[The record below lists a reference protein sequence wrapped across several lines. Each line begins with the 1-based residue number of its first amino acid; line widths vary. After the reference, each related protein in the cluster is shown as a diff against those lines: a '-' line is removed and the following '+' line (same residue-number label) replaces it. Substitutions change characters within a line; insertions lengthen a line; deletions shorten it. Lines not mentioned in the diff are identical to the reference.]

1 MENRETKNCPYCGE
15 EILAVA
21 KKCKHCGEWLPEQP
35 KPKQMVPCP
44 ICGEEVEEGTEVC
57 PHCKEKIDVEATPE
71 TVQESRPSSSTP
83 NQTTPVTPVT
93 TNSDSFFKDFMKS
106 MSLSTGLLI
115 LIAAYIVTCLLGAF
129 ENPAADLMGAGLL
142 IAIGCAMSL
151 LIIQRVAND
160 RSKIDLCSWT
170 AIGSAIAMPIAM
182 YLGRSGISDMGLD
195 VFEFAKAG
203 DTSEST
209 IYLRY
214 MIHSGLVFYIIAQLL
229 ELVSKGFMWNTA
241 KAKFRVTI
249 IIGIVAC
256 VSGLLFVLCSKSL
269 TQGVLL
275 AWTYITGFIYAI
287 YFIMILVNG
296 SGEYTSNDSKEP
308 HKSGSGN
315 NYLVYI
321 IAAVLAIILIVFL
334 FSMGN
339 SNQNNSNNNN
349 IEAPSNTGGYEDP
362 INDAPTFED
371 YYDPTKEDPEVLKNR
386 VIDE

>member
-21 KKCKHCGEWLPEQP
+21 KKCKHCGEWLPEPP
-35 KPKQMVPCP
+35 KPKKMVPCP
-44 ICGEEVEEGTEVC
+44 ICGEEVEDGTAVC
-57 PHCKEKIDVEATPE
+57 PHCKEKIDVPCEPEPTLESQLASPAQSQPVSTTTP
-71 TVQESRPSSSTP
+71 TSSSSEP
-83 NQTTPVTPVT
+83 
-93 TNSDSFFKDFMKS
+93 FFKDFMKS

-115 LIAAYIVTCLLGAF
+115 LIAAYVITCLLGVF

-182 YLGRSGISDMGLD
+182 YLGRSGLNDMGLD

-229 ELVSKGFMWNTA
+229 ELVSKGFMLSTA
-241 KAKFRVTI
+241 KIKFKTTI

-269 TQGVLL
+269 TQGILL
-275 AWTYITGFIYAI
+275 AWMYITGLIYAI

-296 SGEYTSNDSKEP
+296 SGEYASNGSKEP
-308 HKSGSGN
+308 QQSGSGN

-339 SNQNNSNNNN
+339 SNQNNSNNN

-362 INDAPTFED
+362 INDAPRYED

>member
-21 KKCKHCGEWLPEQP
+21 KKCKHCGEWLPEPPQP
-35 KPKQMVPCP
+35 KKMVPCP
-44 ICGEEVEEGTEVC
+44 ICGEDVEEGTAVC
-57 PHCKEKIDVEATPE
+57 PHCKEKIESDTEATPE
-71 TVQESRPSSSTP
+71 SQSVNPAPSQSVSTTTPTSSS
-83 NQTTPVTPVT
+83 
-93 TNSDSFFKDFMKS
+93 SESFFKDFMKS
-106 MSLSTGLLI
+106 MSLSTGLLL
-115 LIAAYIVTCLLGAF
+115 LIAAYIVTCLLGVF
-129 ENPAADLMGAGLL
+129 ENPAADLIGAGIL

-182 YLGRSGISDMGLD
+182 YLGRSGINDMGLD

-214 MIHSGLVFYIIAQLL
+214 MIHSGLLFYIIAQLL
-229 ELVSKGFMWNTA
+229 ELVSKGFMWSTA
-241 KAKFRVTI
+241 KAKFKTTI

-275 AWTYITGFIYAI
+275 AWMYITGFIYAI

-296 SGEYTSNDSKEP
+296 SGEYASNGSKEP
-308 HKSGSGN
+308 QKSGSGN

-321 IAAVLAIILIVFL
+321 IIAVLAIILIVFL

-339 SNQNNSNNNN
+339 SNQNSSDSINTA
-349 IEAPSNTGGYEDP
+349 APSNTGGYEDP
-362 INDAPTFED
+362 INDAPRYED